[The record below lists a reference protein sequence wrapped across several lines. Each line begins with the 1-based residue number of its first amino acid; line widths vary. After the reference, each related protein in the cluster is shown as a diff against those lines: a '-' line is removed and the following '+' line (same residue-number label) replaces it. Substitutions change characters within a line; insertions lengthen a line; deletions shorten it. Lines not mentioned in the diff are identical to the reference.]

1 MFDTSPRVLQYGAHL
16 YLKFSV
22 PYLRL
27 AFRTLGQRA
36 YVVQRKITKTICLDE
51 SDGWTI
57 YTYDDS
63 LSAQWEY
70 TLLMTE
76 TGVEILSK

>member
-1 MFDTSPRVLQYGAHL
+1 MHSSLSTNCILEEGMCFTIEPMINAGKA
-16 YLKFSV
+16 
-22 PYLRL
+22 
-27 AFRTLGQRA
+27 
-36 YVVQRKITKTICLDE
+36 TICLDE

-70 TLLMTE
+70 QLLMTE
-76 TGVEILSK
+76 EGVEILAH